1 MAFKL
6 KSGNSPKFKMVG
18 SSPVKATDSGLDTPE
33 ADAILQRSQDRKDK
47 LELQRDMIDYAPWN
61 VQKPGEV
68 ESGKE
73 DDPTTPEDESKMKM
87 EEGWDYSTE
96 GGEDANINKYKS
108 KSQIKYENKMS
119 KLKSKRDDA
128 TTPEDESKYTKEEKY
143 EDKLTNLENRQRRA
157 KGTGGYGLKFDWR
170 NMLAGDSIAAGF
182 SIEKKEDLLGG
193 KIKKHKDKY
202 RRKQEKESI
211 KKTYKTEKAA
221 SKGYKKYTK
230 GIGKEISVI
239 GGKVQPALSFEDWK
253 KLPSTDPRKGAKG
266 IKEKNLGKLSKADK
280 KSLKMTKDDNW
291 SDLIKVK

>member
-61 VQKPGEV
+61 VQKAGEV

-73 DDPTTPEDESKMKM
+73 DDPTTTCDESKMKM
-87 EEGWDYSTE
+87 EEGWDYSAE

-157 KGTGGYGLKFDWR
+157 KGTGSYGLKFDWR
-170 NMLAGDSIAAGF
+170 NMLVGDSVAAGF
-182 SIEKKEDLLGG
+182 SIEKKEDLLSS
-193 KIKKHKDKY
+193 KIQKHKDKY
-202 RRKQEKESI
+202 RREEETAYIKSVYKGKKKEN
-211 KKTYKTEKAA
+211 KA
-221 SKGYKKYTK
+221 YKK
-230 GIGKEISVI
+230 
-239 GGKVQPALSFEDWK
+239 WK
-253 KLPSTDPRKGAKG
+253 KDNPGEGKTFDFWKNKVLKG
-266 IKEKNLGKLSKADK
+266 KNISRR
-280 KSLKMTKDDNW
+280 
-291 SDLIKVK
+291 